1 MQRVR
6 ELEARLTQPIA
17 QRQKEAEAK
26 VRELDLE
33 VDLLNRQL
41 ADGGSAA
48 DDEELRAHLAD
59 TVERQRLEAL
69 LASGDIEETVDQV
82 RQLKVRL
89 AELKGLH
96 EKLKANRNDAEDMKS
111 AREEILFLRDQLI
124 NETTERM
131 CLEEEILKFKSMKPA
146 VSSCLILFLFLFYF
160 SLLGAFEGL
169 GTPVVAA
176 PVLTLPAPEPMPEL
190 PPVEPLAAP
199 SGRRKTRYDME
210 LEVLMLKKRLN
221 KEKEESQKLGY
232 LKRAAE
238 IGPNGAGGI
247 PDWLRQLQLVATNST
262 TVRVKIRQ
270 KQRVN
275 PDMLSFR

>member
-1 MQRVR
+1 VQRVR

-131 CLEEEILKFKSMKPA
+131 CLEEEILKFKSINRLSQI
-146 VSSCLILFLFLFYF
+146 VSFFNFIF

-169 GTPVVAA
+169 GTPVVAV

>member
-131 CLEEEILKFKSMKPA
+131 CLEEEILKFKSINRLSQI
-146 VSSCLILFLFLFYF
+146 VSFFNFIF

>member
-131 CLEEEILKFKSMKPA
+131 CLEEEILKFKSINRLSQI
-146 VSSCLILFLFLFYF
+146 VSFFNFIF

-169 GTPVVAA
+169 GTPVVAV